1 MSEPLQKRTF
11 LPFIFRKLSILL
23 AVGFSDVSSKTIVHL
38 NDAKGACFSD
48 ANSICVFPGRYR
60 RNSKS
65 GCWNFTEKPV
75 WDLVLMTSWNAGM
88 TSYFWSVIR
97 EEPGSG

>member
-38 NDAKGACFSD
+38 NDA
-48 ANSICVFPGRYR
+48 
-60 RNSKS
+60 
-65 GCWNFTEKPV
+65 
-75 WDLVLMTSWNAGM
+75 
-88 TSYFWSVIR
+88 
-97 EEPGSG
+97 